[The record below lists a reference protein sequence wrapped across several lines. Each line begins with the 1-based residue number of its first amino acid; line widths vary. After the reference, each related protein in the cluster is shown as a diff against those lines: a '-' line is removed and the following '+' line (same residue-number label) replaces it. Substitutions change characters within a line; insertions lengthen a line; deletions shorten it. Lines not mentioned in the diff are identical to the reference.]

1 MRVAL
6 CDDHQMMIEGQRH
19 VLEAMGHDVVV
30 TAGNGRD
37 LLRQVQ
43 NGAVVDLA
51 IVDISMPVLNGMDTV
66 SQLVAL
72 SPKTKCLVMSM
83 YEDPAR
89 ITEALLSGAKGYLS
103 KATDPQGF
111 SEAVR
116 MVACGQS
123 YISPGL
129 SYDVV
134 LYGGKHMIGERVMS
148 AREREVLQ
156 LIAEGYSDKEVAQE
170 LGITRR
176 TVRFH
181 RDVLRRDFGCP
192 TTADLVKLAIRHGLT
207 ECR

>member
-1 MRVAL
+1 MRIAL
-6 CDDHQMMIEGQRH
+6 CDDHQMIMEGQRY
-19 VLEAMGHDVVV
+19 VLEAMGHDVVMM
-30 TAGNGRD
+30 AGNGRD
-37 LLRQVQ
+37 LLRQVR
-43 NGAVVDLA
+43 NGTVVDLA

-72 SPKTKCLVMSM
+72 LPKTKCLVMSM

-89 ITEALLSGAKGYLS
+89 ITEALRSGARGYLS

-111 SEAVR
+111 REAIR
-116 MVACGQS
+116 MVAAGQS

-129 SYDVV
+129 GYDVIVSGGTYVVGGRV
-134 LYGGKHMIGERVMS
+134 LS

-156 LIAEGYSDKEVAQE
+156 LIAEGCGDKEVAYQ
-170 LGITRR
+170 LGITPR

-181 RDVLRRDFGCP
+181 RDVVRRDFGCP

-207 ECR
+207 EC